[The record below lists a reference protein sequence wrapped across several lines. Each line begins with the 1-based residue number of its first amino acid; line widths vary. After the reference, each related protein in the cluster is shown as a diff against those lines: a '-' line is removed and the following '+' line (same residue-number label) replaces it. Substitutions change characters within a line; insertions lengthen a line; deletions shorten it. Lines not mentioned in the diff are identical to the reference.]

1 MLLNKSPGLC
11 HRRMQLK
18 GKSAVPMKIGYDRAG
33 PRPVREIQLFAP
45 CLRTLRR
52 FAAQKTERSDC
63 ALAPVLPPNSVTKT
77 RMQPI
82 SNVFDKF
89 PRVVRDVAMAC
100 GKQVQIE
107 MEGKE
112 TELDKSLLEAIKD
125 PLTHIV
131 RNSVDHGIEMPDER
145 VANGKRPDGR
155 LVLRARHEGG
165 NVIIEISDDGAGI
178 DTERVKEKAL
188 ERGVITSQ
196 QAGRMSE
203 RELLNLVFLPGFS
216 TAKQVTNLSGRGVGL
231 DVVKT
236 NIERANG
243 SVDLHSAP
251 GEGTTVKI
259 KLPLT
264 LAIVPALIVQTVG
277 KRFAI
282 PQVSLIELV
291 RLEAENA
298 RSGIELVHGA
308 PVYRLRGRL
317 LPLVYL
323 NRELGLT
330 ANSENEGSTDDAVN
344 IVVLQAEDRQFGLVV
359 DGINDT
365 EEIVVKPLSKHLKG
379 LKAYAGATIMGD
391 GKVALILDVLGLAQS
406 ASIVS
411 QARDHSVSEKAS
423 EIQQQSSE
431 KHTFLL
437 FAGQGDSRMA
447 LPLDSLARLEEFP
460 ASQIEK
466 SGSQWV
472 AQYRGQILPL
482 VRVNIALEERRE
494 KLRQMKI
501 QPFPDSDTVQV
512 LVLTHEGRSF
522 GLVVDKIIDIV
533 EDSAEVKSAATRA
546 GVLHSVVI
554 GERVTEL
561 LDIPAI
567 LRASETR
574 NPQAAPAGGGN

>member
-1 MLLNKSPGLC
+1 MSSINSPGWC
-11 HRRMQLK
+11 AM
-18 GKSAVPMKIGYDRAG
+18 SPW
-33 PRPVREIQLFAP
+33 P
-45 CLRTLRR
+45 
-52 FAAQKTERSDC
+52 AAS
-63 ALAPVLPPNSVTKT
+63 
-77 RMQPI
+77 
-82 SNVFDKF
+82 
-89 PRVVRDVAMAC
+89 
-100 GKQVQIE
+100 QVQIE

-155 LVLRARHEGG
+155 LVLRARHEGE

-216 TAKQVTNLSGRGVGL
+216 TAKQVTNLSGSGVGM

-298 RSGIELVHGA
+298 RTGIELVHGA

-323 NRELGLT
+323 NRELCLT
-330 ANSENEGSTDDAVN
+330 AICGKEGRTDDAVN
-344 IVVLQAEDRQFGLVV
+344 
-359 DGINDT
+359 
-365 EEIVVKPLSKHLKG
+365 
-379 LKAYAGATIMGD
+379 
-391 GKVALILDVLGLAQS
+391 
-406 ASIVS
+406 
-411 QARDHSVSEKAS
+411 SV
-423 EIQQQSSE
+423 
-431 KHTFLL
+431 
-437 FAGQGDSRMA
+437 
-447 LPLDSLARLEEFP
+447 
-460 ASQIEK
+460 
-466 SGSQWV
+466 
-472 AQYRGQILPL
+472 
-482 VRVNIALEERRE
+482 
-494 KLRQMKI
+494 LRQ
-501 QPFPDSDTVQV
+501 
-512 LVLTHEGRSF
+512 GWCR
-522 GLVVDKIIDIV
+522 
-533 EDSAEVKSAATRA
+533 
-546 GVLHSVVI
+546 
-554 GERVTEL
+554 
-561 LDIPAI
+561 
-567 LRASETR
+567 
-574 NPQAAPAGGGN
+574 

>member
-216 TAKQVTNLSGRGVGL
+216 TAKQVTNLSGRGVGM

-298 RSGIELVHGA
+298 RSGIELSSTINEISKNASEAARVAGEAVKTAEATNATVGKLGESSAEIGKVIKVITSIAQQTNLLALNATIEAARAGEAGKGFAVVANEVKELAKQTAKATEDISQKITAIQEDTKGA
-308 PVYRLRGRL
+308 V
-317 LPLVYL
+317 
-323 NRELGLT
+323 E
-330 ANSENEGSTDDAVN
+330 AIGSISGVIN
-344 IVVLQAEDRQFGLVV
+344 K
-359 DGINDT
+359 INDISGIIAT
-365 EEIVVKPLSKHLKG
+365 AVEE
-379 LKAYAGATIMGD
+379 
-391 GKVALILDVLGLAQS
+391 QS
-406 ASIVS
+406 ATTNEMTGNVAEAAKGSG
-411 QARDHSVSEKAS
+411 
-423 EIQQQSSE
+423 EIT
-431 KHTFLL
+431 HNIT
-437 FAGQGDSRMA
+437 G
-447 LPLDSLARLEEFP
+447 
-460 ASQIEK
+460 
-466 SGSQWV
+466 V
-472 AQYRGQILPL
+472 AQ
-482 VRVNIALEERRE
+482 
-494 KLRQMKI
+494 
-501 QPFPDSDTVQV
+501 
-512 LVLTHEGRSF
+512 
-522 GLVVDKIIDIV
+522 
-533 EDSAEVKSAATRA
+533 AA
-546 GVLHSVVI
+546 
-554 GERVTEL
+554 
-561 LDIPAI
+561 
-567 LRASETR
+567 
-574 NPQAAPAGGGN
+574 N

>member
-1 MLLNKSPGLC
+1 M
-11 HRRMQLK
+11 
-18 GKSAVPMKIGYDRAG
+18 
-33 PRPVREIQLFAP
+33 
-45 CLRTLRR
+45 
-52 FAAQKTERSDC
+52 
-63 ALAPVLPPNSVTKT
+63 
-77 RMQPI
+77 
-82 SNVFDKF
+82 
-89 PRVVRDVAMAC
+89 
-100 GKQVQIE
+100 QIE

-145 VANGKRPDGR
+145 VASGKRPDGR

-216 TAKQVTNLSGRGVGL
+216 TAKQVTNLSGRGVGM

-533 EDSAEVKSAATRA
+533 EDSAEVKSEATCA

-561 LDIPAI
+561 LDTPAI

-574 NPQAAPAGGGN
+574 NPQAAPAGGGD

>member
-1 MLLNKSPGLC
+1 MC
-11 HRRMQLK
+11 
-18 GKSAVPMKIGYDRAG
+18 
-33 PRPVREIQLFAP
+33 
-45 CLRTLRR
+45 
-52 FAAQKTERSDC
+52 
-63 ALAPVLPPNSVTKT
+63 
-77 RMQPI
+77 
-82 SNVFDKF
+82 
-89 PRVVRDVAMAC
+89 
-100 GKQVQIE
+100 QVYICP
-107 MEGKE
+107 
-112 TELDKSLLEAIKD
+112 IKD

-216 TAKQVTNLSGRGVGL
+216 TAKQVTNLSGRGVGM

-330 ANSENEGSTDDAVN
+330 ANSENGSSTDDAVN

-379 LKAYAGATIMGD
+379 LKAYA
-391 GKVALILDVLGLAQS
+391 AQPS
-406 ASIVS
+406 WAM
-411 QARDHSVSEKAS
+411 ARW
-423 EIQQQSSE
+423 
-431 KHTFLL
+431 
-437 FAGQGDSRMA
+437 R
-447 LPLDSLARLEEFP
+447 
-460 ASQIEK
+460 
-466 SGSQWV
+466 
-472 AQYRGQILPL
+472 
-482 VRVNIALEERRE
+482 
-494 KLRQMKI
+494 
-501 QPFPDSDTVQV
+501 
-512 LVLTHEGRSF
+512 
-522 GLVVDKIIDIV
+522 
-533 EDSAEVKSAATRA
+533 
-546 GVLHSVVI
+546 
-554 GERVTEL
+554 
-561 LDIPAI
+561 
-567 LRASETR
+567 
-574 NPQAAPAGGGN
+574 